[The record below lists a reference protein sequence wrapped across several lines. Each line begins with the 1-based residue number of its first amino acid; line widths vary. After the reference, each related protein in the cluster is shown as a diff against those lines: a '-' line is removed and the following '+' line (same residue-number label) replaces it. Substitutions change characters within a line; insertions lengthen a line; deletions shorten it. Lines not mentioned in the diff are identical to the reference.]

1 MLGLLGVALNQ
12 FFFVLGLSRTSVG
25 HAAIL
30 GGLTPLMVLAVAG
43 AMRMERVAPRKVAGM
58 LVALAGVVAITA
70 LPSKAGHDSPVG
82 NLFIF
87 LGSLTFALFTV
98 AGKRSTGR
106 YGGITVNTFAYV
118 GGGLALAPLTL
129 WQGWNFQFSS
139 VGASGWASLL
149 FMAAFPAVLCYLIYY
164 WALNHIAA
172 SRISV
177 LSYLQPPIATL
188 MAVPLLGEVVTLPLI
203 AGGALV
209 FAGVYITE
217 RSR

>member
-1 MLGLLGVALNQ
+1 
-12 FFFVLGLSRTSVG
+12 
-25 HAAIL
+25 
-30 GGLTPLMVLAVAG
+30 
-43 AMRMERVAPRKVAGM
+43 
-58 LVALAGVVAITA
+58 
-70 LPSKAGHDSPVG
+70 
-82 NLFIF
+82 
-87 LGSLTFALFTV
+87 
-98 AGKRSTGR
+98 
-106 YGGITVNTFAYV
+106 
-118 GGGLALAPLTL
+118 
-129 WQGWNFQFSS
+129 
-139 VGASGWASLL
+139 
-149 FMAAFPAVLCYLIYY
+149 MAAFPAVLCYLIYY